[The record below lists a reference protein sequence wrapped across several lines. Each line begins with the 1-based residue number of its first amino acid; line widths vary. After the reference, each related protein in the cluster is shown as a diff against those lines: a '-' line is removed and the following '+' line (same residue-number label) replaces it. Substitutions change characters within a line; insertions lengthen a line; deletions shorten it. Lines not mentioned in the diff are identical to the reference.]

1 MSNSNETELY
11 VWIRIQYIDILRN
24 NLDDYKKDEL
34 YEMTAIKE
42 LFDYWDETLDDDTK
56 LVLRT
61 TTDFKNLKKF
71 IVMGSL
77 LPNP

>member
-34 YEMTAIKE
+34 YKMTAIKE
-42 LFDYWDETLDDDTK
+42 LFDYWDETIDDDTK

-61 TTDFKNLKKF
+61 TTDFKNLIKF
-71 IVMGSL
+71 IEMGSL